1 MTSSAPPE
9 RNRSPKGRRGPK
21 RSDTPAVSDA
31 HQADAEYRVGPGR
44 PPKEHQFKPG
54 QSGNPKGAKRKSPSI
69 APDLKALLERA
80 LSNSVKLGN
89 GEKERIITKAAAGIE
104 SLVNQFASGD
114 RHARRDLI
122 VLAGKLGVD
131 LTAGHSIE
139 NTIVTL
145 YQQRI
150 KRYWTI
156 MCEGMGAGAMITV
169 VIIMMVGRMVL
180 AITSSVSTVKKGK
193 RHEHV
198 REHS

>member
-139 NTIVTL
+139 NTIADALSAEDQAILDDYVRRHGGGRDDHGGDHHDGR
-145 YQQRI
+145 QD
-150 KRYWTI
+150 
-156 MCEGMGAGAMITV
+156 GAGDNV
-169 VIIMMVGRMVL
+169 VSLHGE
-180 AITSSVSTVKKGK
+180 K
-193 RHEHV
+193 REA
-198 REHS
+198 S